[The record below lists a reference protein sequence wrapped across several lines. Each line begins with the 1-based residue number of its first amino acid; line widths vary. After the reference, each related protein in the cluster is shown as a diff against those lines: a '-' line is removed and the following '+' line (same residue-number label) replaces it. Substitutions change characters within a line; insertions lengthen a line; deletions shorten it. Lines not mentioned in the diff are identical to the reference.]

1 MSHLL
6 LIANAAAT
14 WFMAGL
20 IWFVRVV
27 HYPMFA
33 DVGPD
38 AFAAY
43 HRRHTSRT
51 TWVVIGP
58 MCVELLTAAG
68 LVWTRRAAW
77 TWAGLAL
84 VVLIWASTGL
94 VQVPRHDRLGRGY
107 DAAVVRSLRRT
118 NWVRTVA
125 WTIRAGL
132 LAWAV
137 NGWM

>member
-1 MSHLL
+1 MHVLL
-6 LIANAAAT
+6 VANAAAT

-20 IWFVRVV
+20 TWFVQVV

-43 HRRHTSRT
+43 HRRHTART

-58 MCVELLTAAG
+58 MVVELLTAVG
-68 LVWTRRAAW
+68 LVWLRPAAW

-84 VVLIWASTGL
+84 VAVMWGSTAL
-94 VQVPRHDRLGRGY
+94 VQVRRHDRLVAAY
-107 DAAVVRSLRRT
+107 DAAVVRSLSRT
-118 NWVRTVA
+118 NWLRTGA
-125 WTIRAGL
+125 WTARAAL

-137 NGWM
+137 FTRM